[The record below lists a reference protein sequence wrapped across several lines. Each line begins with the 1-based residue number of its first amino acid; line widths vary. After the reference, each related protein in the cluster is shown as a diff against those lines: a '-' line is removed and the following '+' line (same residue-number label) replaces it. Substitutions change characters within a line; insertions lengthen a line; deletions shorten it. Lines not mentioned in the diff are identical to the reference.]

1 METAGH
7 RLVYLEVSQ
16 QRPVYTAGIMSNSG
30 GSMGNRK
37 QFEGAGGTPGG
48 LGEFFI
54 GILLAA
60 LGCYML
66 FSRVQ
71 VHSSYWNFL
80 GLGGAGQSFG
90 VSMLPLLFGIG
101 ILFVNGR
108 SILGWLFA
116 VGGLLFILV
125 GILMNMD
132 IYFERTT
139 LMSTLIMLGCIAAGL
154 GLVVKSLR
162 PHRAKRDNDENQ

>member
-1 METAGH
+1 MENAGH
-7 RLVYLEVSQ
+7 RLVYLAISRR
-16 QRPVYTAGIMSNSG
+16 RPVYTTEIMSSSG
-30 GSMGNRK
+30 GSMGNRSN
-37 QFEGAGGTPGG
+37 FAGAGGTPGG

-60 LGCYML
+60 LGCYLL

-80 GLGGAGQSFG
+80 GLGGAGRSFG
-90 VSMLPLLFGIG
+90 ISMLPLLFGIG
-101 ILFVNGR
+101 TLFVNGK
-108 SILGWLFA
+108 SILGWLLA
-116 VGGLLFILV
+116 VGGLLFILL

-132 IYFERTT
+132 IYFERTS
-139 LMSTLIMLGCIAAGL
+139 LMNTLIMLGCIAAGF

-162 PHRAKRDNDENQ
+162 PHKAKRDNGENQ

>member
-1 METAGH
+1 
-7 RLVYLEVSQ
+7 
-16 QRPVYTAGIMSNSG
+16 
-30 GSMGNRK
+30 MGNRK

-101 ILFVNGR
+101 IL
-108 SILGWLFA
+108 
-116 VGGLLFILV
+116 LFILV